1 MRVRIARAMAGV
13 MAIVGWRARSQRPE
27 VRRNGVRTA
36 SVRKDD
42 AGDCDAC
49 VPGDGEDGSQRVST
63 GQHSNKGLNAS
74 ARHRPT
80 HRSLAVRCRATRD
93 AVAP

>member
-27 VRRNGVRTA
+27 VRRNGVRTP

-49 VPGDGEDGSQRVST
+49 VPGDGEDGSRRVST
-63 GQHSNKGLNAS
+63 GQHLNKGRNAS

-80 HRSLAVRCRATRD
+80 HRSLTVRCRATRD
-93 AVAP
+93 AVVP